1 MADPRDIYLDPGFSD
16 RTAYGPPRPPEAAQ
30 PRSLLDMLRE
40 RTAREMESENMARLR
55 EFGAGMLASGS
66 RNFFTNLAA
75 GTRAQ
80 AEGER
85 SRTDRLRQL
94 AETER
99 QQRATDIEE
108 QRRRDEAQYREAS
121 LRQRREEAARANRP
135 RFTELTDAQGN
146 VVFIDPE
153 SGRRVSTDLRP
164 ARGQARPL
172 SEADRAT
179 LRNRAETLANARVGI
194 MQGVQPTAAQL
205 EQARSLADDL
215 FRVMLESAGALPAAS
230 TGNTQ
235 SAPATAPSR
244 TLQYTPPRIS
254 SQPQQ

>member
-1 MADPRDIYLDPGFSD
+1 MS
-16 RTAYGPPRPPEAAQ
+16 E
-30 PRSLLDMLRE
+30 SLLDMLRQ
-40 RTAREMESENMARLR
+40 RTAGTMQDEALR
-55 EFGAGMLASGS
+55 RASEFGAGMLASGS
-66 RNFFTNLAA
+66 PNFFTMLGA
-75 GTRAQ
+75 GARAQ
-80 AEGER
+80 AEGDR
-85 SRTDRLRQL
+85 SRTDELRRL
-94 AETER
+94 ADIER
-99 QQRATDIEE
+99 QQRLADIEE
-108 QRRRDEAQYREAS
+108 QRRRDEAQYRADS
-121 LRQRREEAARANRP
+121 LRQRQEEAARANRP

-205 EQARSLADDL
+205 EQARGLADDL
-215 FRVMLESAGALPAAS
+215 FRVMLESAGATPPAQ

-235 SAPATAPSR
+235 PAPATAPSR
-244 TLQYTPPRIS
+244 TLTYTPPRIS